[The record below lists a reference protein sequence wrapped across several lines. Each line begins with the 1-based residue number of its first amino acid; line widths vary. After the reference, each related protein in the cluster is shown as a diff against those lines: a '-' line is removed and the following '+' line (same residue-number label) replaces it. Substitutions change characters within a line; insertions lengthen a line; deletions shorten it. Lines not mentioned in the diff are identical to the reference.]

1 MSVLQTLITLL
12 IYPGL
17 LLALVLSV
25 LYTMLTKGWMAQQP
39 GVSVAPRD
47 SQVLRNLDG
56 ALNIA
61 SMVFAG
67 LGLMLLPWPLHQLA
81 PGPSL
86 WLWSWALFEIAFV
99 IVLLPGLLSGWPPLV
114 RAAMREL
121 QIGVVGRALLWTA
134 LTVGLFLRTDWS
146 LTSLPAHVL
155 AILAAICAFPAAVG
169 WGPFAAETSLVLG
182 AANQGL
188 DSATTALVHRAR
200 DTRTAILLGGSL
212 VALLPLALMSYW
224 IALWLIG
231 LAFVLAGTTLN
242 RLNGVFPRMTL
253 PSALQFC
260 WWRALPLSAAA
271 ILYLALVGD
280 R

>member
-1 MSVLQTLITLL
+1 VLQTLITLL

-25 LYTMLTKGWMAQQP
+25 LYTMLTKGWPAQQP
-39 GVSVAPRD
+39 GVSAARRGAQAV
-47 SQVLRNLDG
+47 RNLDG

-61 SMVFAG
+61 SMIFAG
-67 LGLMLLPWPLHQLA
+67 LGLMLLPWPLPPLA
-81 PGPSL
+81 PDPSL
-86 WLWSWALFEIAFV
+86 WLWSWALFEVAFI
-99 IVLLPGLLSGWPPLV
+99 IVLLPSLLSGWPPLV

-121 QIGVVGRALLWTA
+121 QIGVVGRALLWA
-134 LTVGLFLRTDWS
+134 SLTVGLFLRTDWG
-146 LTSLPAHVL
+146 LASLPAHML
-155 AILAAICAFPAAVG
+155 AILAAIFAFPAAVG

-182 AANQGL
+182 AVNQGL
-188 DSATTALVHRAR
+188 DSATTALAHRAR
-200 DTRTAILLGGSL
+200 DARTAILLGGCL
-212 VALLPLALMSYW
+212 VALLPLVLLPEW
-224 IALWLIG
+224 LALWLIG

-242 RLNGVFPRMTL
+242 RLNGLFPRMTL

-271 ILYLALVGD
+271 ILYLALVGN